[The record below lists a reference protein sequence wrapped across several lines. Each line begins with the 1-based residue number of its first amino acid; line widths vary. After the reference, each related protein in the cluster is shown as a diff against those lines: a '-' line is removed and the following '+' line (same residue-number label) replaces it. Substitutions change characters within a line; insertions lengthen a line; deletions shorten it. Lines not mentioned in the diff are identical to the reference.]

1 MGEIMLKAI
10 GAITLASCWIGTKA
24 TEVAEYTG
32 STSQVVVRIG
42 SYVFEVPSFIIY
54 LVLGFFVVGIVAS
67 TLITIKIYKWVRRPT
82 AVQQRTVANKSA
94 RTMSTQSQVKYSW
107 WYVSPRFQPLT
118 EREHGAW
125 IV

>member
-1 MGEIMLKAI
+1 MGE
-10 GAITLASCWIGTKA
+10 
-24 TEVAEYTG
+24 EVAEYTG

-42 SYVFEVPSFIIY
+42 SYMFEIPSFIIY
-54 LVLGFFVVGIVAS
+54 FVLGFFVVGIIAS
-67 TLITIKIYKWVRRPT
+67 ALIAIKIYKWVRSRST
-82 AVQQRTVANKSA
+82 SGTVANKSA
-94 RTMSTQSQVKYSW
+94 RTVSTQSQVKYSW